1 MLKLNV
7 VLAEDDNLVRDGI
20 KLLLETHEGFTVIGE
35 AHNGLK
41 AIALL
46 QAGIVPDVVLADIN
60 MPDMDGI
67 ALIRAVKE
75 LNPAIQV
82 VMLSMLDNEKYM
94 IQSFSE
100 GASGYLLK
108 TVGPEELIFSLRQ
121 VVAGERY
128 ISSELSFG
136 LLHRST
142 KQGPI
147 LATEPLNLHL
157 NSREL
162 EILKLIGE
170 GLTNSEMGDKLFI
183 SRRTVEGHRQNLM
196 DKTGCKN
203 TATLIKYAVL
213 NRLI

>member
-1 MLKLNV
+1 MNV
-7 VLAEDDNLVRDGI
+7 ILAEDDNLVRDGI
-20 KLLLETHEGFTVIGE
+20 KLLLETHGGFHVIGE
-35 AHNGLK
+35 AHNGLE
-41 AIALL
+41 AINLL
-46 QAGIVPDVVLADIN
+46 KSGKKPDVILADIN

-67 ALIRAVKE
+67 ELIKAVKNF
-75 LNPAIQV
+75 NPEIQV
-82 VMLSMLDNEKYM
+82 VMLSMLDNEKYI

-108 TVGPEELIFSLRQ
+108 TVSPDELIFSLKQ
-121 VVAGERY
+121 VVLGEKY
-128 ISSELSFG
+128 ISSDLSFG
-136 LLHRST
+136 LLERSS
-142 KQGPI
+142 KRPAMLAAEPI
-147 LATEPLNLHL
+147 NLHL

-170 GLTNSEMGDKLFI
+170 GLTNSEMGEKLFI

>member
-1 MLKLNV
+1 MNV
-7 VLAEDDNLVRDGI
+7 ILAEDDNLVRDGI
-20 KLLLETHEGFTVIGE
+20 RLLLETHESFNVIGE
-35 AHNGLK
+35 AHNGLE
-41 AIALL
+41 AIELL
-46 QAGIVPDVVLADIN
+46 KNGNKPDVILADIN

-67 ALIRAVKE
+67 ELIKAVKE
-75 LNPAIQV
+75 FDPKIQV

-108 TVGPEELIFSLRQ
+108 TVTPEELIFSLRQ
-121 VVAGERY
+121 VVSGERY
-128 ISSELSFG
+128 ISSDLSFG
-136 LLHRST
+136 LLERSS
-142 KQGPI
+142 KRPPALPAEPI
-147 LATEPLNLHL
+147 NLNL

-170 GLTNSEMGDKLFI
+170 GLTNSEMGEKLFI

>member
-1 MLKLNV
+1 MNV
-7 VLAEDDNLVRDGI
+7 ILAEDDNLVRDGI
-20 KLLLETHEGFTVIGE
+20 RLLLEAHGGFYVIGE
-35 AHNGLK
+35 AHNGLE
-41 AIALL
+41 AIELL
-46 QAGIVPDVVLADIN
+46 KQGKTPDVILADIN

-67 ALIRAVKE
+67 ELIKAVKDFD
-75 LNPAIQV
+75 PKIQV
-82 VMLSMLDNEKYM
+82 VMLSMLDNEKYI

-108 TVGPEELIFSLRQ
+108 TVSPDELIFSLKQ
-121 VVAGERY
+121 VVLGEKY
-128 ISSELSFG
+128 ISSDLSFG
-136 LLHRST
+136 LLERSSKRPAT
-142 KQGPI
+142 LVAEPI
-147 LATEPLNLHL
+147 NLHL

-162 EILKLIGE
+162 EILKLIGD
-170 GLTNSEMGDKLFI
+170 GLTNSEMGEKLFI

>member
-1 MLKLNV
+1 MNV
-7 VLAEDDNLVRDGI
+7 ILAEDDNLVRDGI
-20 KLLLETHEGFTVIGE
+20 RMLLETHEDFNVIGE
-35 AHNGLK
+35 AHNGFE

-46 QAGIVPDVVLADIN
+46 ENGEKPDVILADIN

-67 ALIRAVKE
+67 ALIKAVKAFD
-75 LNPAIQV
+75 PKIQV

-108 TVGPEELIFSLRQ
+108 TVSPDELVFSLKQ
-121 VVAGERY
+121 VCVGEKY
-128 ISSELSFG
+128 ISSDLSFG
-136 LLHRST
+136 LLERSS
-142 KQGPI
+142 KRPAP
-147 LATEPLNLHL
+147 LAAEPLNLHL

-170 GLTNSEMGDKLFI
+170 GLTNSEMGEKLFI

-203 TATLIKYAVL
+203 TATLIKFAVL

>member
-1 MLKLNV
+1 MNV
-7 VLAEDDNLVRDGI
+7 ILAEDDNLVRDGI
-20 KLLLETHEGFTVIGE
+20 RLLLETHEGFNVTGE
-35 AHNGLK
+35 AHNGLE
-41 AIALL
+41 AIELL
-46 QAGIVPDVVLADIN
+46 KNGNKPDVILADIN

-67 ALIRAVKE
+67 ELIKAVKDYD
-75 LNPAIQV
+75 PKIQV

-108 TVGPEELIFSLRQ
+108 TVSPDELIFSLRQ
-121 VVAGERY
+121 VVSGERY
-128 ISSELSFG
+128 ISSDLSFG
-136 LLHRST
+136 LLERSS
-142 KQGPI
+142 KRPPVLPAEPI
-147 LATEPLNLHL
+147 NLHL

-170 GLTNSEMGDKLFI
+170 GLTNSEMGEKLFI
-183 SRRTVEGHRQNLM
+183 SRRTVEGHRQNLI

>member
-1 MLKLNV
+1 MNV
-7 VLAEDDNLVRDGI
+7 ILAEDDNLVRDGI
-20 KLLLETHEGFTVIGE
+20 RLLLETHEGFNVIGE
-35 AHNGLK
+35 AQNGLE
-41 AIALL
+41 AIELL
-46 QAGIVPDVVLADIN
+46 KNGHKPDVILADIN

-67 ALIRAVKE
+67 ELIKAVKDHD
-75 LNPAIQV
+75 PKIQV

-108 TVGPEELIFSLRQ
+108 TVSPEELIFSLRQ
-121 VVAGERY
+121 VTSGERY
-128 ISSELSFG
+128 ISSDLSFG
-136 LLHRST
+136 LLERSS
-142 KQGPI
+142 KRPPA
-147 LATEPLNLHL
+147 LPAEPLNLHL

-170 GLTNSEMGDKLFI
+170 GLTNSEMGEKLFI

-196 DKTGCKN
+196 EKTGCKN

>member
-1 MLKLNV
+1 MNV
-7 VLAEDDNLVRDGI
+7 ILAEDDNLVRDGI
-20 KLLLETHEGFTVIGE
+20 RLLLETHEGFNVIGE
-35 AHNGLK
+35 AHNGLE
-41 AIALL
+41 AIELL
-46 QAGIVPDVVLADIN
+46 KNGTKPDVILADIN

-67 ALIRAVKE
+67 ELVKAVKVFD
-75 LNPAIQV
+75 PTIQV

-108 TVGPEELIFSLRQ
+108 TVSPDELIFSLRQ
-121 VVAGERY
+121 VVSGEKY
-128 ISSELSFG
+128 ISSDLSFG
-136 LLHRST
+136 LLERSS
-142 KQGPI
+142 KRLPV
-147 LATEPLNLHL
+147 LAAEPLELHL

-170 GLTNSEMGDKLFI
+170 GLTNSEMGEKLFI

-203 TATLIKYAVL
+203 TATLIKFAVL

>member
-1 MLKLNV
+1 MNV
-7 VLAEDDNLVRDGI
+7 ILAEDDNLVRDGI
-20 KLLLETHEGFTVIGE
+20 RLLLETHGGFHVIGE
-35 AHNGLK
+35 AHNGLE
-41 AIALL
+41 AIELL
-46 QAGIVPDVVLADIN
+46 KQGKTPDVILADIN

-67 ALIRAVKE
+67 ELIKGVKE
-75 LNPAIQV
+75 FDPKIQV
-82 VMLSMLDNEKYM
+82 VMLSMLANEKYI

-108 TVGPEELIFSLRQ
+108 TVSPEELIFSLKQ
-121 VVAGERY
+121 VVMGEKY
-128 ISSELSFG
+128 ISSDLSFG
-136 LLHRST
+136 LLERSSNR
-142 KQGPI
+142 PPVMP
-147 LATEPLNLHL
+147 TEPLNLHL

-170 GLTNSEMGDKLFI
+170 GLTNSEMGEKLFI

>member
-1 MLKLNV
+1 MNV
-7 VLAEDDNLVRDGI
+7 ILAEDDNLVRDGI
-20 KLLLETHEGFTVIGE
+20 RLLLETHSGFHVIGE
-35 AHNGLK
+35 AHNGLE
-41 AIALL
+41 AIELL
-46 QAGIVPDVVLADIN
+46 KQGKKPDVILADIN

-67 ALIRAVKE
+67 ALIKAVKDFD
-75 LNPAIQV
+75 PTIQV
-82 VMLSMLDNEKYM
+82 VMLSMLDNEKYI

-108 TVGPEELIFSLRQ
+108 TVSPDELVFSLKQ
-121 VVAGERY
+121 VVLGEKY
-128 ISSELSFG
+128 ISSDLSFG
-136 LLHRST
+136 LLERSS
-142 KQGPI
+142 KRPAV
-147 LATEPLNLHL
+147 LPAEPLNLHL

-170 GLTNSEMGDKLFI
+170 GLTNSEMGEKLFI

>member
-1 MLKLNV
+1 MNV
-7 VLAEDDNLVRDGI
+7 ILAEDDNLVRDGVR
-20 KLLLETHEGFTVIGE
+20 LLLETHEGFNVIGE
-35 AHNGLK
+35 AHNGLE
-41 AIALL
+41 AIELL
-46 QAGIVPDVVLADIN
+46 KNGNKPDVILADIN

-67 ALIRAVKE
+67 ELIRAVKE
-75 LNPAIQV
+75 YDSKIRV

-108 TVGPEELIFSLRQ
+108 TVSPEELIFSLRQ
-121 VVAGERY
+121 VVSGEKY
-128 ISSELSFG
+128 ISSDLSFG
-136 LLHRST
+136 LLERSS
-142 KQGPI
+142 KRP
-147 LATEPLNLHL
+147 ATLPAEPLNLHL

-170 GLTNSEMGDKLFI
+170 GLTNSEMGEKLFI

-203 TATLIKYAVL
+203 TATLIKFAVL

>member
-1 MLKLNV
+1 MNV
-7 VLAEDDNLVRDGI
+7 ILAEDDNLVRDGI
-20 KLLLETHEGFTVIGE
+20 RLLLETHEGFNVIGE
-35 AHNGLK
+35 AHNGLE
-41 AIALL
+41 AIELL
-46 QAGIVPDVVLADIN
+46 KNGNKPDVILADIN

-67 ALIRAVKE
+67 ELIKAVKE
-75 LNPAIQV
+75 FDPKIQV

-108 TVGPEELIFSLRQ
+108 TVTPEELIFSLRQ
-121 VVAGERY
+121 VVSGERY
-128 ISSELSFG
+128 ISSDLSFG
-136 LLHRST
+136 LLERSS
-142 KQGPI
+142 KRPPALPAEPI
-147 LATEPLNLHL
+147 NLNL

-170 GLTNSEMGDKLFI
+170 GLTNSEMGEKLFI

-213 NRLI
+213 KRLI

>member
-1 MLKLNV
+1 MNV
-7 VLAEDDNLVRDGI
+7 ILAEDDNLVRDGI
-20 KLLLETHEGFTVIGE
+20 RLLLETHEGFNVIGE
-35 AHNGLK
+35 AHNGLE
-41 AIALL
+41 AIRLL
-46 QAGIVPDVVLADIN
+46 KLGNKPDVIVADIN

-67 ALIRAVKE
+67 ELIRAVKDHD
-75 LNPAIQV
+75 PKIQV

-108 TVGPEELIFSLRQ
+108 TVSPEELIFSLKQ
-121 VVAGERY
+121 VVSGEKY
-128 ISSELSFG
+128 ISSDLSFG
-136 LLHRST
+136 LLERSS
-142 KQGPI
+142 KRPPA
-147 LATEPLNLHL
+147 LPAEPLNLHL

-170 GLTNSEMGDKLFI
+170 GLTNSEMGEKLFI

-203 TATLIKYAVL
+203 TATLIKFAVL

>member
-1 MLKLNV
+1 MDV
-7 VLAEDDNLVRDGI
+7 ILAEDDNLVRDGI
-20 KLLLETHEGFTVIGE
+20 RLLLETHGGFHVIGE
-35 AHNGLK
+35 AHNGLE
-41 AIALL
+41 AIELL
-46 QAGIVPDVVLADIN
+46 KQGKTPDVILADIN

-67 ALIRAVKE
+67 ELIKGVKE
-75 LNPAIQV
+75 FDPKIQV
-82 VMLSMLDNEKYM
+82 VMLSMLANEKYI

-108 TVGPEELIFSLRQ
+108 TVSPEELIFSLKQ
-121 VVAGERY
+121 VVMGEKY
-128 ISSELSFG
+128 ISSDLSFG
-136 LLHRST
+136 LLERSSNRA
-142 KQGPI
+142 PVMP
-147 LATEPLNLHL
+147 TEPLNLHL

-170 GLTNSEMGDKLFI
+170 GLTNSEMGEKLFI

-203 TATLIKYAVL
+203 TAALIKYAVL

>member
-1 MLKLNV
+1 MNV
-7 VLAEDDNLVRDGI
+7 ILAEDDNLVRDGI
-20 KLLLETHEGFTVIGE
+20 RLLLETHEGFNVIGE
-35 AHNGLK
+35 AHNGLE
-41 AIALL
+41 AIELL
-46 QAGIVPDVVLADIN
+46 KNGNKPDVILADIN

-67 ALIRAVKE
+67 ELIKAVKE
-75 LNPAIQV
+75 FDPKIQV

-108 TVGPEELIFSLRQ
+108 TVSPDELIFSLRQ
-121 VVAGERY
+121 VVSGERY
-128 ISSELSFG
+128 ISSDLSFG
-136 LLHRST
+136 LLERSS
-142 KQGPI
+142 KRPPA
-147 LATEPLNLHL
+147 LPAEPVNLHL

-170 GLTNSEMGDKLFI
+170 GLTNSEMGEKLFI

>member
-1 MLKLNV
+1 MNV
-7 VLAEDDNLVRDGI
+7 ILAEDDNLVRDGI
-20 KLLLETHEGFTVIGE
+20 RLLLETHEGFNVIGE
-35 AHNGLK
+35 AQNGLE
-41 AIALL
+41 AIELL
-46 QAGIVPDVVLADIN
+46 KNGHNPDVILADIN

-67 ALIRAVKE
+67 ELIKAAKDHD
-75 LNPAIQV
+75 PKIQV

-108 TVGPEELIFSLRQ
+108 TVSPDELIFSLRQ
-121 VVAGERY
+121 VTSGERY
-128 ISSELSFG
+128 ISSDLSFG
-136 LLHRST
+136 LLERSS
-142 KQGPI
+142 KRPPA
-147 LATEPLNLHL
+147 LPAEPLNLHL

-170 GLTNSEMGDKLFI
+170 GLTNSEMGEKLFI

-196 DKTGCKN
+196 EKTGCKN

>member
-1 MLKLNV
+1 MNV
-7 VLAEDDNLVRDGI
+7 ILAEDDNLVRDGI
-20 KLLLETHEGFTVIGE
+20 RLLLETHEGFNVIGE
-35 AHNGLK
+35 AHNGLE
-41 AIALL
+41 AIELL
-46 QAGIVPDVVLADIN
+46 KNGNKPDVILADIN

-67 ALIRAVKE
+67 ELIKAVKE
-75 LNPAIQV
+75 FDPKIQV

-108 TVGPEELIFSLRQ
+108 TVSPDELIFSLRQ
-121 VVAGERY
+121 VVSGERY
-128 ISSELSFG
+128 ISSDLSFG
-136 LLHRST
+136 LLERSS
-142 KQGPI
+142 KRPPA
-147 LATEPLNLHL
+147 LATEPVNLHL

-170 GLTNSEMGDKLFI
+170 GLTNSEMGEKLFI

>member
-1 MLKLNV
+1 MNV
-7 VLAEDDNLVRDGI
+7 ILAEDDNLVRDGI
-20 KLLLETHEGFTVIGE
+20 RLLLETHEGFNVIGE
-35 AHNGLK
+35 AHNGLE
-41 AIALL
+41 AIELL
-46 QAGIVPDVVLADIN
+46 KKGKKPDVILADIN

-67 ALIRAVKE
+67 ELIKEVK
-75 LNPAIQV
+75 LLDPQIQV

-108 TVGPEELIFSLRQ
+108 TVSPDELIFSLRQ
-121 VVAGERY
+121 VVSGEKY
-128 ISSELSFG
+128 ISSDLSFG
-136 LLHRST
+136 LLERSA
-142 KQGPI
+142 KRPPVI
-147 LATEPLNLHL
+147 PSEPLNLHL

-170 GLTNSEMGDKLFI
+170 GLTNSEMGEKLFI

>member
-1 MLKLNV
+1 MDV
-7 VLAEDDNLVRDGI
+7 ILAEDDNLVRDGI
-20 KLLLETHEGFTVIGE
+20 RLLLETHGGFHVIGE
-35 AHNGLK
+35 AHNGLE
-41 AIALL
+41 AIELL
-46 QAGIVPDVVLADIN
+46 KQGKTPDVILADIN

-67 ALIRAVKE
+67 ELIKGVKE
-75 LNPAIQV
+75 FDPKIQV
-82 VMLSMLDNEKYM
+82 VMLSMLANEKYI

-108 TVGPEELIFSLRQ
+108 TVSPEELIFSLKQ
-121 VVAGERY
+121 VVMGEKY
-128 ISSELSFG
+128 ISSDLSFG
-136 LLHRST
+136 LLERSSNRA
-142 KQGPI
+142 PVMP
-147 LATEPLNLHL
+147 TEPLNLHL

-170 GLTNSEMGDKLFI
+170 GLTNSEMGEKLFI